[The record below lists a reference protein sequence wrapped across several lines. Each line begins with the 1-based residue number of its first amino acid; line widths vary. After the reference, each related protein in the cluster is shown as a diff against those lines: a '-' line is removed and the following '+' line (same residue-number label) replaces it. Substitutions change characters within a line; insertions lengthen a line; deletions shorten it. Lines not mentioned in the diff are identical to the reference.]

1 MIEFCAQALVD
12 DLDPFDLSA
21 SIAERGPNAGPE
33 TWQNAKDA
41 AGSLNLDDET
51 IEQLRDWFGEFGAW
65 DDEDRAAW
73 SRDEVEALTLQY
85 IAGDLREGQALAPGN
100 GVAGIDW
107 AEYEE
112 LSQSGTISGNLF
124 VHNEQLWVQLG

>member
-21 SIAERGPNAGPE
+21 SIAERGENAARE

-41 AGSLNLDDET
+41 AGSLNLDDAT

-65 DDEDRAAW
+65 DDEERAAW

-85 IAGDLREGQALAPGN
+85 IAGDLREGQALAPN
-100 GVAGIDW
+100 DGVAGIDW

-124 VHNEQLWVQLG
+124 VHNEQLWVQLS